1 METWRIVLVCAR
13 YSVPTVDPAELSFK
27 FGLSTKWGPLAR
39 QVAGI
44 QCGPGKSELRS
55 TERYIRASTIRLPA
69 TAGRCRLRRRRPPP
83 LPCRADDRIPICTQQ
98 QTGNLNGIDW
108 ETTTSRLRQGS
119 NARAPRMMLHADHDP
134 RQKAGQPTTASASS
148 VNMIMMI
155 G

>member
-1 METWRIVLVCAR
+1 MLVCAR

-83 LPCRADDRIPICTQQ
+83 LPCRADDRIPICED
-98 QTGNLNGIDW
+98 TGNLIDI
-108 ETTTSRLRQGS
+108 EILAKKLDS
-119 NARAPRMMLHADHDP
+119 PV
-134 RQKAGQPTTASASS
+134 SA
-148 VNMIMMI
+148 V
-155 G
+155 